1 MALRLAKR
9 LPAFAALVGL
19 GLLLGG
25 CHWYGPPRSYAHGP
39 YYSYSYK
46 SYGSYGHHHG
56 RHGHYRKHRHHHR
69 W

>member
-39 YYSYSYK
+39 YYSYK

-56 RHGHYRKHRHHHR
+56 GHGHYRKHRHYRR